1 MIINILLIKGKE
13 YRNLDG
19 LIKFIN
25 TTLQNNK
32 EVYFVTARQAIEW
45 VKLIPTLSKKAVN
58 LKEFVDEELM
68 RGPFSNDEES
78 GAKFDGKCLTIS
90 PADSDSSNLVDIVTK
105 EDFRLDD
112 TYGVKPK
119 DLKNPKLNKTVLIGL
134 QSEVLFLNEVVV
146 FLVIGLAILCLLIIV
161 YDRTLTGNR

>member
-32 EVYFVTARQAIEW
+32 EVYFVTTRQAIEW
-45 VKLIPTLSKKAVN
+45 IKLISTLSKKVVN

-68 RGPFSNDEES
+68 RGSFSNDEENE
-78 GAKFDGKCLTIS
+78 AKFDGKCLTIS

-112 TYGVKPK
+112 TYRVKPK

-134 QSEVLFLNEVVV
+134 LSEVLFLNEVVV
-146 FLVIGLAILCLLIIV
+146 FLVIGLVILCLLIIV